1 MFRGKTDAYICAQ
14 DLKEFI
20 VIVFLATAV
29 RLVQIKE
36 KVQYKAW
43 GIIYIIKPNL
53 SQLTDYPDFHDLD
66 SIRWSVTRGD
76 RLR

>member
-20 VIVFLATAV
+20 VIVFLAAAV

-43 GIIYIIKPNL
+43 SIIYIIKPNL